1 MLSDGFF
8 FHSKFIAISLNE
20 HGVINEIS
28 PAAEQVL
35 GRSNKMAVGHIL
47 WDLIEND
54 VDIERALSQ
63 KDNLSIFDH
72 YLKTVLLG
80 PIRGDVHIQNRE
92 GSTLIWIYPSGK
104 TVQRERSDQARN
116 AAKLASGMA
125 AMLAHEIRNP
135 LGSIRGAAQL
145 LDDGLSQEDGEL
157 VQVIEEET
165 KRIGRL
171 VAEFEDMAGSTPPHI
186 TKVNIHEV
194 LDQVKRSAKAGYAR
208 KISIEENYD
217 PSLPEIACDRD
228 RMVQALHNVLKN
240 AVDALEF
247 YYETQITKAKITIQT
262 RFRTGHRRI
271 NGALPVEI
279 SLRDNGGGIAKNIR
293 EDVFK
298 PFVTSKSQGTGL
310 GLSVV
315 ARMIEEIGGVIEMDT
330 SSDGTEIRF
339 FVPIYT
345 EIRE

>member
-1 MLSDGFF
+1 MLNDAFF
-8 FHSKFIAISLNE
+8 FHSKFVAINLDKK
-20 HGVINEIS
+20 GIVDEIS
-28 PAAEQVL
+28 PAAEHVL
-35 GRSNKMAVGHIL
+35 GRSRKLALGHSL
-47 WDLIEND
+47 WDLIEKD
-54 VDIERALSQ
+54 ADIERALL
-63 KDNLSIFDH
+63 KNDNLSIFDH

-80 PIRGDVHIQNRE
+80 PVRGDVHIQSRD
-92 GSTLIWIYPSGK
+92 GSATIWIYPSGK

-145 LDDGLSQEDGEL
+145 LDDGLTAADSEL

-165 KRIGRL
+165 NRIGRL
-171 VAEFEDMAGSTPPHI
+171 VAEFENMAGSTPPHI
-186 TKVNIHEV
+186 AKVNIHE
-194 LDQVKRSAKAGYAR
+194 LLSQVKRSAQAGYAR
-208 KISIEENYD
+208 HITIEESYD

-240 AVDALEF
+240 ATDALEF
-247 YYETQITKAKITIQT
+247 HFESQIDKAKISIQT
-262 RFRTGHRRI
+262 RFRSGHRRI
-271 NGALPVEI
+271 NGAMPVEI
-279 SLRDNGGGIAKNIR
+279 SLRDNGGGIAANIR
-293 EDVFK
+293 DDVFK

-330 SSDGTEIRF
+330 STDGTEIRF
-339 FVPIYT
+339 FVPIYI
-345 EIRE
+345 EE